1 MKEPMNKYR
10 IFLVCA
16 SVWFAAFTTYYVFA
30 VWAQLW
36 NGDGV
41 SGLTVA
47 ALLLNLFGLCHIL
60 LASEW
65 AMLLQAAR
73 DAKKKWDK
81 ASLPAKASLEVALQ
95 RIDRQ
100 AVTDGDIETLNR
112 TTRAMSAALDNYVDV
127 SKRLY
132 ST

>member
-1 MKEPMNKYR
+1 MKEPMKKHR
-10 IFLVCA
+10 IFLICA
-16 SVWFAAFTTYYVFA
+16 SVWFAAFTVYYSFA
-30 VWAQLW
+30 VLAQLW

-47 ALLLNLFGLCHIL
+47 AMILNLAALCHAL
-60 LASEW
+60 LSNEW
-65 AMLLQAAR
+65 AMLVQAAR
-73 DAKKKWDK
+73 DARKKWDK

-127 SKRLY
+127 SKRLS

>member
-1 MKEPMNKYR
+1 MKEHMNKHR
-10 IFLVCA
+10 VFLVCA
-16 SVWFAAFTTYYVFA
+16 SVWFAAFTIYYAFA

-47 ALLLNLFGLCHIL
+47 SLLLNLFGLCHIL
-60 LASEW
+60 LANEW
-65 AMLLQAAR
+65 AMLVQDAR
-73 DAKKKWDK
+73 DARKKWDI

-100 AVTDGDIETLNR
+100 TVTDGDIETLNR
-112 TTRAMSAALDNYVDV
+112 TTRAMSAALANYVAV
-127 SKRLY
+127 SKRLS